1 MRFWAP
7 VLAAHTGMRAGELA
21 GLMLSDIQLEGPYPH
36 FHLRANELRGL
47 KSGIDRYVPV
57 LDILY
62 ELGFERYVAA
72 RRTAGDN
79 RLFPDWTFPGRS
91 DREVEGSSSWSN
103 SKWIRAFNRTVLDQA
118 LPGVRDDVFRSPVTF
133 HSFRGSFK
141 TLLSSVDAGIYTNA
155 VMGHSQDALD
165 RAYLAKQRPEDLCP
179 KFRSLVYPSVKFA
192 RLNDI

>member
-1 MRFWAP
+1 
-7 VLAAHTGMRAGELA
+7 
-21 GLMLSDIQLEGPYPH
+21 
-36 FHLRANELRGL
+36 
-47 KSGIDRYVPV
+47 
-57 LDILY
+57 LY